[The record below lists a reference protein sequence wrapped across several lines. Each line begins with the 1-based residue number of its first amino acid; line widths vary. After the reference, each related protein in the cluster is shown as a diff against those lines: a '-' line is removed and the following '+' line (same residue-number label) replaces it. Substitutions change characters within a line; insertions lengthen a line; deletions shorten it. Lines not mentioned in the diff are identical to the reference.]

1 MTPSDPLPGASPGS
15 SPESASD
22 PFHLPA
28 LDGGEVEGLLE
39 AGTRPV
45 LVDFFATWCG
55 PCAWIVPTLR
65 ALREEYGDR
74 VEIVKVD
81 VDEATELATSLRI
94 ASVPTVI
101 LFEGGVEVERSLGV
115 EPEKVRRMV
124 EGAVARMAEAA
135 ASVQADEAA
144 DEAADGAAEAA
155 ASTRAPTPAG

>member
-1 MTPSDPLPGASPGS
+1 MTPSDSLPGASPGASPGS
-15 SPESASD
+15 SPGSAFD

-28 LDGGEVEGLLE
+28 LDGGEVEGLLG
-39 AGTRPV
+39 AGGRPV

-74 VEIVKVD
+74 VEIVNVD

-124 EGAVARMAEAA
+124 EGAVAR
-135 ASVQADEAA
+135 V
-144 DEAADGAAEAA
+144 AAEAA
-155 ASTRAPTPAG
+155 ASAVAEAAASTPASSPDRPEPH

>member
-1 MTPSDPLPGASPGS
+1 MTPSDPSDRATPGASPEAS
-15 SPESASD
+15 SD

-28 LDGGEVEGLLE
+28 LRGGEVEGLLE
-39 AGTRPV
+39 AGERPV

-65 ALREEYGDR
+65 ALREEFGDR

-81 VDEATELATSLRI
+81 VDEAIELATSLRI

-101 LFEGGVEVERSLGV
+101 LFEKGVEVERSLGV

-124 EGAVARMAEAA
+124 EGAAARATAA
-135 ASVQADEAA
+135 AR
-144 DEAADGAAEAA
+144 AA
-155 ASTRAPTPAG
+155 AH